1 MTVEAHTAAYAE
13 LLEDTPRL
21 ARERERA
28 AIERGIELLRVA
40 QEKGPGSREAAE
52 ALLYLNQLWSI
63 LIEDLANPEND
74 LPRELRANLIS
85 IGIWVMREADQ
96 IRLGQSENFSALIDV
111 MKAIGEGLR

>member
-1 MTVEAHTAAYAE
+1 MTVEAQKAAYAE
-13 LLEDTPRL
+13 MLEDTPRL

-28 AIERGIELLRVA
+28 AIERAVELLRLA
-40 QEKGPGSREAAE
+40 QGKGAGSREAAE
-52 ALLYLNQLWSI
+52 ALLYLNRLWSI
-63 LIEDLANPEND
+63 FMEDLVSPEND

-96 IRLGQSENFSALIDV
+96 IRLGQSDNFSALIDV